1 MADQFRLWA
10 AMKGHVMAMIRQ
22 PGGNG
27 HMVNGRSWVRN
38 AARIMIAM
46 PIFFANPAL
55 SQGSGNTSAATAPEP
70 VAASVATY
78 ADVAGLLEKSAIVA
92 RVEIRQQVALPLER
106 QVGVAPG
113 KVRLYLNTRTES
125 LLVGKTAVGES
136 LAFLSDVPL
145 GAKAKPPKL
154 KKQRFVVFAVPVAG
168 RAGELQLVGPE
179 AMLPASPMLEQQIRT
194 IATALL
200 SPDAPPAVTGVRDVM
215 SVRGNLAGE
224 SETQMF
230 LDTAGGAPVSLTV
243 IRRPGM
249 QPDWGVSWTE
259 IVDQSAAPPRPE
271 TLEWYRLAC
280 SLPPRLPANAF
291 LQAES
296 ASRFQAEVDYEFVL
310 QQLGPCTRLLG

>member
-1 MADQFRLWA
+1 MA
-10 AMKGHVMAMIRQ
+10 
-22 PGGNG
+22 NG
-27 HMVNGRSWVRN
+27 KNWVRN
-38 AARIMIAM
+38 AARIIAAL
-46 PIFFANPAL
+46 PIFFANPVFA
-55 SQGSGNTSAATAPEP
+55 QGYAATSATSISEP
-70 VAASVATY
+70 VAAPTATY
-78 ADVAGLLEKSAIVA
+78 ADVAGLLEKASIVA
-92 RVEIRQQVALPLER
+92 LVQIRNQAALPPER
-106 QVGVAPG
+106 QLGVAPG
-113 KVRLYLNTRTES
+113 KVRLYLNARTEN
-125 LLVGKTAVGES
+125 LLVGRAAVGES
-136 LAFLSDVPL
+136 LAFLADVPL
-145 GAKAKPPKL
+145 GPKGKPAKL

-168 RAGELQLVGPE
+168 RAGELQLVGAN
-179 AMLPASPMLEQQIRT
+179 AMLPADALLEQQVRT

-230 LDTAGGAPVSLTV
+230 LDTAAGAPVSLTV

-259 IVDQSAAPPRPE
+259 IVDQAAAPPRPE

-280 SLPPRLPANAF
+280 SLPPRLPVNAF

-296 ASRFQAEVDYEFVL
+296 ASRFQAEIDYEFVL